1 VGKKCEEGVQVSLSR
16 EELAQMTGTTL
27 FTISRV
33 LSRWAEQGLVAPKRE
48 AVVICDAARLES
60 VSDYE
65 I

>member
-1 VGKKCEEGVQVSLSR
+1 VQVSLSR